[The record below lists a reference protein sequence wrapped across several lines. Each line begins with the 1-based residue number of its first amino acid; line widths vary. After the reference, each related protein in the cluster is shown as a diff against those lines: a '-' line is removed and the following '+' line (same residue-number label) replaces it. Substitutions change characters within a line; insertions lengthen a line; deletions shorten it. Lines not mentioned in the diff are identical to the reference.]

1 MQPFTPFTLSAML
14 IRTTGDVWSRN
25 LRCMQVFFDA
35 ALRQQMALAGMA
47 QPAAVSA
54 SASGSAKP
62 AAKSRARRKPLT
74 PARYPDLE
82 NSDLPV

>member
-1 MQPFTPFTLSAML
+1 MQPFTPFTFSATL
-14 IRTTGDVWSRN
+14 IRTTGEVWSRN

-47 QPAAVSA
+47 HPVAVSA
-54 SASGSAKP
+54 SVPAPAKP
-62 AAKSRARRKPLT
+62 ASKSRARKT
-74 PARYPDLE
+74 PSTPPSYPDME